1 MIDSDRKP
9 VFGPGANDNNMMAL
23 SSKLEGMQRLQRRF
37 AMRLAVALDAITYPV
52 QRTERARQL
61 SVNMSISIPTDI
73 ETATQ
78 LLGGHCMPSYEQL
91 MALCDITRRPPGYFL
106 DEHRAEALPPDT
118 VVVKPIGPGE
128 SIAIRFPSEAHV
140 PASELAGLMYHVAKV
155 PMGFGIAAGDY
166 LVVSAP
172 VQSTDVTLGRLYLF
186 EGDAGF
192 DLLECTE
199 CTDRHAVFRHDE
211 ERDVPHVVFHGRAGN
226 QNIRALFLRLQF
238 AQTLAREIGR
248 NRSA

>member
-9 VFGPGANDNNMMAL
+9 VFGPGANGNMMAL
-23 SSKLEGMQRLQRRF
+23 SSKLDGIQRLQRRF

-61 SVNMSISIPTDI
+61 SVNMSISLPTDI

-78 LLGGHCMPSYEQL
+78 LLGGHTMPSYEQL

-106 DEHRAEALPPDT
+106 DEHRVETLPPDT
-118 VVVKPIGPGE
+118 VIVKPITPGE
-128 SIAIRFPSEAHV
+128 SIAIRFPSEAKV
-140 PASELAGLMYHVAKV
+140 AASELGGLTYHVAKV
-155 PMGFGIAAGDY
+155 PMGFGISAGDY

-172 VQSTDVTLGRLYLF
+172 VRSTEVILGRLYLF

-211 ERDVPHVVFHGRAGN
+211 ERDVPHVVFHGRDGN

-238 AQTLAREIGR
+238 AHTLTREIDR
-248 NRSA
+248 NRNS